1 MELIFYLAEN
11 LILFLMKLI
20 PSFEPFLFQTDTI
33 NILLEIVK
41 YNNGAC
47 IFDETGLGKTI
58 TASTTAINVTD
69 GKINVIAP
77 KSNQKNWKDV
87 LSKTPNFYEIS
98 TYAKPSLEKCEVLI
112 IDEAHNLRN
121 EKSKSFVKIFEY
133 IKRHNPVV
141 LLLTATPFQNNI
153 REFRNVIS
161 LINFKS
167 NTPAFIMLGS
177 LFHKAIEAEK
187 KIKTIERYS
196 DDSYEAINETSKV
209 NFIQDKHIDT
219 ISKVVNTFSVRNT
232 RISINE
238 KYVSDVKLM
247 GHFPTINKSNIEAF
261 FNPDEIIKIGQII
274 DILSSMKFAM
284 QNIIYYSNHPRYK
297 NQNFFGGL
305 MKTFLLKRLDSS
317 LNAFKKSTEKM
328 LVNIETELLKGNYTI
343 DIEGSTYPLN
353 DNYELHLLKDKE
365 SLQKIKQLSEELND
379 DKKVELLF
387 EIIKDRK
394 AVIFTE
400 YKDTLEIINQ
410 YLSKTYKEFICY
422 SSESNES
429 LLDLICDNFD
439 ANNIT
444 KNNIQIV
451 ATTDVLS
458 EGVNLHQAD
467 ILIHFDQKW
476 NPSKIIQREGRVN
489 RIIKNGIHREISI
502 YHFQVDKLIE
512 NIIELDKKI
521 VTKQNL
527 SHKFLKG
534 EKLQL
539 QWMKDFKENVTIFYP
554 NENESGKF
562 YQVYESYMGH
572 IFAEE
577 YGLISDSLEFAITPF
592 EIPDSFFME
601 EKYYS
606 YFNKHNY
613 LYGKRHEEFNPL
625 YRDAWYE
632 VSKLY
637 SKNSFDV
644 DFFDTIERPVPKCCG
659 FWLNKRKYLSIN

>member
-1 MELIFYLAEN
+1 
-11 LILFLMKLI
+11 MKLI
-20 PSFEPFLFQTDTI
+20 PSFEPFQFQADTI
-33 NILLEIVK
+33 NKLLDIVK
-41 YNNGAC
+41 FNNGAC

-58 TASTTAINVTD
+58 TASTTAINITD
-69 GKINVIAP
+69 GKINVISP
-77 KSNQKNWKDV
+77 KSNQKSWRDV

-98 TYAKPSLEKCEVLI
+98 TYAKPSPEKCEVLI

-121 EKSKSFVKIFEY
+121 EKSKSFVKVFEY

-167 NTPAFIMLGS
+167 NTPAFIMLPS
-177 LFHKAIEAEK
+177 LFKKVIEAEK

-196 DDSYEAINETSKV
+196 DDSFGAITETSKINSV
-209 NFIQDKHIDT
+209 QDKHIDT

-232 RISINE
+232 RQAINE
-238 KYVSDVKLM
+238 KYQSDIKLM
-247 GHFPTINKSNIEAF
+247 GHFPTITKSNIETF
-261 FNPDEIIKIGQII
+261 FNPDEIIKIGNII
-274 DILSSMKFAM
+274 DILTKMKFAM

-317 LNAFKKSTEKM
+317 LNAFKKSIEKM
-328 LVNIETELLKGNYTI
+328 LVNVETELLKGNYTI

-353 DNYELHLLKDKE
+353 DHYELDLLKDKE
-365 SLQKIKQLSEELND
+365 YLQKIKILSEELND
-379 DKKVELLF
+379 NKKVELLF
-387 EIIKDRK
+387 EIIKNKK

-400 YKDTLEIINQ
+400 YKDTLEVING
-410 YLSKTYKEFICY
+410 YLAKTYDNYICY

-429 LLDLICDNFD
+429 LLERINDNFD

-444 KNNIQIV
+444 KNDVQIV

-489 RIIKNGIHREISI
+489 RIIKNGVHREISI
-502 YHFQVDKLIE
+502 YHFQVDNLIE
-512 NIIELDKKI
+512 SIIELDKKI

-527 SHKFLKG
+527 GYKFLRE
-534 EKLQL
+534 EKLEL
-539 QWMKDFKENVTIFYP
+539 KWMKDFKANATIFYP
-554 NENESGKF
+554 NENEKGKF

-577 YGLISDSLEFAITPF
+577 IGLIAENLEFAIDSF
-592 EIPDSFFME
+592 EIPDSYFME

-606 YFNKHNY
+606 HFNRSNY
-613 LYGKRHEEFNPL
+613 VLGKRHEEFNAL
-625 YRDAWYE
+625 YKDAWYE
-632 VSKLY
+632 VAKQY
-637 SKNSFDV
+637 STKGFEV
-644 DFFDTIERPVPKCCG
+644 DFFDTIERPLPVCCG
-659 FWLNKRKYLSIN
+659 LWLNKRKFMSIN

>member
-1 MELIFYLAEN
+1 
-11 LILFLMKLI
+11 MKLI
-20 PSFEPFLFQTDTI
+20 PSFEPFLFQSDTV

-41 YNNGAC
+41 FNNGAC

-58 TASTTAINVTD
+58 TASTTAINITE
-69 GKINVIAP
+69 GKINVISP
-77 KSNQKNWKDV
+77 KSNQKSWRDV

-98 TYAKPSLEKCEVLI
+98 TYAKPSPEKCEVLI

-121 EKSKSFVKIFEY
+121 EKSKSFVKVFEF

-167 NTPAFIMLGS
+167 DTPALIMLPS
-177 LFHKAIEAEK
+177 LFQKVIEAEK

-196 DDSYEAINETSKV
+196 DDSFEAITETSKINSV
-209 NFIQDKHIDT
+209 QDKHIDT

-232 RISINE
+232 RNSINE
-238 KYVSDVKLM
+238 KYQSDIKLM
-247 GHFPTINKSNIEAF
+247 GHFPTITKSNIEAF
-261 FNPDEIIKIGQII
+261 FNPDEIIKIGSII
-274 DILSSMKFAM
+274 DILTKMKFAM

-317 LNAFKKSTEKM
+317 LNAFKKSIEKM
-328 LVNIETELLKGNYTI
+328 LVNVETELLKGNYTI

-353 DNYELHLLKDKE
+353 DHYELDLLKDKE
-365 SLQKIKQLSEELND
+365 YLQKIKILSEELND
-379 DKKVELLF
+379 NKKVELLF
-387 EIIKDRK
+387 EIIKNKK

-400 YKDTLEIINQ
+400 YKDTLEVINQ
-410 YLSKTYKEFICY
+410 YLAKIYNNYICY

-429 LLDLICDNFD
+429 TLDLINENFD
-439 ANNIT
+439 ANNVT

-489 RIIKNGIHREISI
+489 RIIKNGVHREISI
-502 YHFQVDKLIE
+502 YHFQVDNLIE
-512 NIIELDKKI
+512 SIIELDKKI

-527 SHKFLKG
+527 GYKFLKG
-534 EKLQL
+534 EKLEL
-539 QWMKDFKENVTIFYP
+539 KWMKDFKENTTIFYP
-554 NENESGKF
+554 NENEKGKF

-577 YGLISDSLEFAITPF
+577 SGLIAENLEFAIDSF
-592 EIPDSFFME
+592 EIPNAYFME
-601 EKYYS
+601 EKHYT
-606 YFNKHNY
+606 YFNRNNY
-613 LYGKRHEEFNPL
+613 ILGKRHHEFNML

-632 VSKLY
+632 VAKQY
-637 SKNSFDV
+637 STKGFQV
-644 DFFDTIERPVPKCCG
+644 DFFDTIDRPQPKNCG
-659 FWLNKRKYLSIN
+659 LWLNKRKFMSIN